1 MVKYL
6 YRGNSMEKNIVLFK
20 KTLDLLN
27 LPYHHFSHHFSTIEE
42 IDFGFRK
49 TFYDSKG
56 YDRFI
61 VVLQRFI
68 TPTQLA
74 RITDYFGLTYYL
86 FYFLS
91 DDSYITIGPIRTKK
105 IPATNQKKGEFF
117 KQLTIFPDLEHLDY
131 VLLTLFSTL
140 SDRKIKLSILPKQYL
155 DKSQSQKDLN
165 HYSDTIEGYYALE
178 NDILAAV
185 AHADADQAIYLKT
198 LQNSLSFKSR
208 SENLLEVT
216 KLRFS
221 TFNTL
226 CRKAVESQQ
235 IPPFYIDKLSSQ
247 IAKTIWKAS
256 SNDDLINFDHTI
268 IFFYCDLVKS
278 YRNTSNYSPI
288 IQNALLYIDQH
299 YQNNIKL
306 NQLAEHCH
314 ISKNYLSS
322 LFHKEVNMSLSDY
335 LQKYRSKKAC
345 ELLSNKNLSILEISE
360 RCGFQSSDYFSKV
373 FKELKQMTPSQYRK
387 INHHLP

>member
-1 MVKYL
+1 
-6 YRGNSMEKNIVLFK
+6 MENNIVLFK
-20 KTLDLLN
+20 KTLELLK
-27 LPYHHFSHHFSTIEE
+27 LPYHHLTHHFSTIED

-49 TFYDSKG
+49 TFYDAKG

-74 RITDYFGLTYYL
+74 RITDHFGLTYYL
-86 FYFLS
+86 FYFLT
-91 DDSYITIGPIRTKK
+91 DDSYITVGPIGTKK
-105 IPATNQKKGEFF
+105 LHTTNQEKNTFL
-117 KQLTIFPDLEHLDY
+117 KQVTIFSDLGHLDY
-131 VLLTLFSTL
+131 ILLSLFSTL
-140 SDRKIKLSILPKQYL
+140 SDRKLKLSILPKQYL
-155 DKSQSQKDLN
+155 ERSQSQKDLK
-165 HYSDTIEGYYALE
+165 HYSDTIEGYYAIE
-178 NDILAAV
+178 NDILTAV
-185 AHADADQAIYLKT
+185 ANADSEQAVYLKT

-226 CRKAVESQQ
+226 CRKAVESQH

-247 IAKTIWKAS
+247 IAKTIWQAA

-299 YQNNIKL
+299 YQSNIKL

-335 LQKYRSKKAC
+335 LQKYRIEKAC

-387 INHHLP
+387 TNHHLP